1 MSLHEGSTELS
12 LTTKKAIPVGVES
25 RFVKEEQTRR
35 EIVDKR
41 RRICP
46 EGRSRSVAV
55 QRQTSGFP
63 EVDKINTV
71 KATSEWTF
79 PPIRAIVRSVRNEE
93 MTDGGRGSS
102 RHRRSIPK
110 CVLSPEG
117 AVAVGVWG
125 AIQIDGQADRQG
137 GTGPK
142 IPRLHQIFR
151 L

>member
-12 LTTKKAIPVGVES
+12 LTTKKRHSGVGVES
-25 RFVKEEQTRR
+25 RLVKEEQTRR

-46 EGRSRSVAV
+46 EGRSVAV
-55 QRQTSGFP
+55 LRQTLGFP

-79 PPIRAIVRSVRNEE
+79 PPIRAIARSVRNEE

-142 IPRLHQIFR
+142 IPRLHQIFG